1 MKKILIIIIVIFVI
15 QIVVSYFVYN
25 AGVNSVVTTNTIDTV
40 FLDTAHY
47 NKAES
52 VIRVKQFYINNIKK
66 ERNEKLKSIDTIS
79 NDSAVSLFYR
89 LLSE

>member
-1 MKKILIIIIVIFVI
+1 MFVI

-25 AGVNSVVTTNTIDTV
+25 AGVNSVHKLSVIDTV
-40 FLDTAHY
+40 FIDTAKY

-52 VIRVKQFYINNIKK
+52 IVKREYKYINNIKK
-66 ERNEKLKSIDTIS
+66 ERDEKLKGVDTIS

-89 LLSE
+89 LVAE